1 MPRLI
6 FAAVAINLSYWICAL
21 AVDASNLLGSS
32 VFALLKEIGVTG
44 LSATDLDAV
53 LTAAMSGGSIAVGGV
68 AAVVVA
74 MANIPGVA
82 VGVGLMFISAALG
95 IVLALFIGLLI
106 LSVRQALVIIL
117 LVISPLAFALYVLPG
132 TKPIFEKWRKLFT
145 TMLVFY
151 PLFALFYGGG
161 LVASSILVSASGDT
175 EVGPQLGGSLLTMGI
190 LVQFAVL
197 FLSPWLIF
205 KGTGQVGELGR
216 NLLNKGKGL
225 TSMPGRYGRKIA
237 GEGMGIAGN
246 RLQNRFKRFA
256 AGQPNNR
263 RGRLMRG
270 LAFGGVRRRMA
281 KEDAEAEVKRTDSEY
296 AHNSMPLEAMHAR
309 TMENQEITAG
319 LEAEGKARVLTRSP
333 TLQSAVATRKAAE
346 LGASMERANIESNA
360 ETVHAETNAT
370 LYARNKQSS
379 LSTNLARAEAENPAE
394 TAHIQA
400 NARRYAGVK
409 QSSLSASM
417 ERSIAENQGELQHL
431 AAERND
437 LYVRQAAS
445 QGELEDSKASQDRLI
460 SDLKTEKGIEKH
472 AANGPVDVQDANRIR
487 DAALRKRVQSMAQ
500 QNAELQHSAESAQQ
514 ILADPTIA
522 SEAGGVA
529 THGAT
534 MAQAQAKRAVADDF
548 NKTVAAMKTLH
559 SQTDSSVLREKFD
572 TIDKLETLSTEEVA
586 SDAGLIASR
595 NHVEEQIKLQAQLQ
609 KLGQQIQLMPNSSR
623 KTTLQDK
630 LKTIVQQVSD
640 DRKIKVAGLSTKE
653 LGANQVGEV
662 AADGKNIFEA
672 SRDRILSHMTV
683 ERMATTPFGD
693 PDQLAMYYEM
703 ARANKLSTNEL
714 NKIRETYAS
723 WKVSKQHRDSLSDNQ
738 RQLFDAILTRTPPPG
753 YKTKYADG
761 IATLT

>member
-346 LGASMERANIESNA
+346 LGASRTRGVI
-360 ETVHAETNAT
+360 ETNAEAAHRDSGTGRVLTAQEGAAKKT
-370 LYARNKQSS
+370 LGRVNKAEEALVEELSS
-379 LSTNLARAEAENPAE
+379 DKGQLVATAAGLNP
-394 TAHIQA
+394 Q
-400 NARRYAGVK
+400 
-409 QSSLSASM
+409 
-417 ERSIAENQGELQHL
+417 L
-431 AAERND
+431 AATMQQESR
-437 LYVRQAAS
+437 S
-445 QGELEDSKASQDRLI
+445 S
-460 SDLKTEKGIEKH
+460 
-472 AANGPVDVQDANRIR
+472 
-487 DAALRKRVQSMAQ
+487 RVQAERLGTAQ
-500 QNAELQHSAESAQQ
+500 RAN
-514 ILADPTIA
+514 DA
-522 SEAGGVA
+522 SFDAYISGGS
-529 THGAT
+529 T
-534 MAQAQAKRAVADDF
+534 
-548 NKTVAAMKTLH
+548 AA
-559 SQTDSSVLREKFD
+559 QTDL
-572 TIDKLETLSTEEVA
+572 A
-586 SDAGLIASR
+586 IASR
-595 NHVEEQIKLQAQLQ
+595 LDPVNGAKRIVDIASARSDQRFMESVKQAEATLSSKGAGYRELASSSYAFNTSLPPEQRVAAA
-609 KLGQQIQLMPNSSR
+609 SR
-623 KTTLQDK
+623 
-630 LKTIVQQVSD
+630 
-640 DRKIKVAGLSTKE
+640 VAG
-653 LGANQVGEV
+653 A
-662 AADGKNIFEA
+662 
-672 SRDRILSHMTV
+672 
-683 ERMATTPFGD
+683 GD
-693 PDQLAMYYEM
+693 MQAKMDLA
-703 ARANKLSTNEL
+703 
-714 NKIRETYAS
+714 
-723 WKVSKQHRDSLSDNQ
+723 
-738 RQLFDAILTRTPPPG
+738 RQLFSEMATAKQRIKTANPQFTDAQVNQEILASTDPNIQALRFMQKQIASARELPFAIGDRMRGEMAQGLCSTDFDVSFDDRIITDLKGSSLAALKPEEIG
-753 YKTKYADG
+753 YIVSKIQQTGAGSPYALAVQAAIDNANENKITG
-761 IATLT
+761 DVKKKVKDSINGLVAQGLLTEELT